1 MLLIILEQISHS
13 EAEKIKRF
21 FALLRMTNKPK
32 NLIYG
37 VRMPEDLIEKK
48 SSFDLTSRSAFSRED
63 EVFTSRSY
71 AALLAKNIIPYS
83 HRKIADNYVIIKRV
97 FKFQAVMP
105 RISNAEKALLAK
117 YDFNTLEYTTVK
129 QMYEEL
135 ELLQKWAVTGDEK
148 LKKDADMI
156 LEIRTKELKYIV
168 ATSYAS
174 ISNEIYK
181 GYLALENYFI
191 EISKYND

>member
-1 MLLIILEQISHS
+1 
-13 EAEKIKRF
+13 
-21 FALLRMTNKPK
+21 
-32 NLIYG
+32 
-37 VRMPEDLIEKK
+37 MPEDLIEKK
-48 SSFDLTSRSAFSRED
+48 SNFDLTSRSAFSREE

-83 HRKIADNYVIIKRV
+83 HRKLADNYVIVKRI

-105 RISNAEKALLAK
+105 RITNSEKSLLAK
-117 YDFNTLEYTTVK
+117 YDFNTPEYTTVK

-135 ELLQKWAVTGDEK
+135 ALLQKWSMSNNPD
-148 LKKDADMI
+148 LKQDSDAI
-156 LEIRTKELKYIV
+156 LEIRTKELKFIV

-181 GYLALENYFI
+181 GYLALESYFN

>member
-1 MLLIILEQISHS
+1 
-13 EAEKIKRF
+13 
-21 FALLRMTNKPK
+21 
-32 NLIYG
+32 
-37 VRMPEDLIEKK
+37 MPEDLIEKK
-48 SSFDLTSRSAFSRED
+48 SNFDLTSRSAFSRED

-71 AALLAKNIIPYS
+71 AALLVKNIIPYS
-83 HRKIADNYVIIKRV
+83 HRKMADNYVIIKKV

-105 RISNAEKALLAK
+105 RISNTEKALLAK

-135 ELLQKWAVTGDEK
+135 ELLQKWSVSADEK
-148 LKKDADMI
+148 LKADSYAI
-156 LEIRTKELKYIV
+156 LEIRTKELKFIV
-168 ATSYAS
+168 ATSHAS

-191 EISKYND
+191 EISKYGE

>member
-1 MLLIILEQISHS
+1 MS
-13 EAEKIKRF
+13 
-21 FALLRMTNKPK
+21 
-32 NLIYG
+32 
-37 VRMPEDLIEKK
+37 EDLIEKK
-48 SSFDLTSRSAFSRED
+48 SNFDLTSRSAFSRED
-63 EVFTSRSY
+63 EIFTSRSY

-83 HRKIADNYVIIKRV
+83 HRKMADNYVIIKKV

-105 RISNAEKALLAK
+105 RITKSEKSLLAK

-129 QMYEEL
+129 QMYQEL
-135 ELLQKWAVTGDEK
+135 ELLQKWAVSVDEK
-148 LKKDADMI
+148 LKADSDAI

-174 ISNEIYK
+174 ISNELYK

-191 EISKYND
+191 EISKYGE

>member
-1 MLLIILEQISHS
+1 
-13 EAEKIKRF
+13 
-21 FALLRMTNKPK
+21 
-32 NLIYG
+32 
-37 VRMPEDLIEKK
+37 MPEDLIEKK
-48 SSFDLTSRSAFSRED
+48 SNFDLTSRSAFSREED
-63 EVFTSRSY
+63 VFTSRSF

-83 HRKIADNYVIIKRV
+83 HRKMADNYVIIKRV

-105 RISNAEKALLAK
+105 RITRTEKNLLAK
-117 YDFNTLEYTTVK
+117 YDFNTLEFTTVK

-135 ELLQKWAVTGDEK
+135 ALLQKWAVSADEA
-148 LKKDADMI
+148 LKNDSDAI
-156 LEIRTKELKYIV
+156 LEIRTKELKFII

-191 EISKYND
+191 EISKYGE

>member
-1 MLLIILEQISHS
+1 
-13 EAEKIKRF
+13 
-21 FALLRMTNKPK
+21 
-32 NLIYG
+32 
-37 VRMPEDLIEKK
+37 MPEDLIEKK
-48 SSFDLTSRSAFSRED
+48 SKFDLTSRSAFSREE

-83 HRKIADNYVIIKRV
+83 HKKLADNYIIVKRI

-105 RISNAEKALLAK
+105 RITNAEKALLAK
-117 YDFNTLEYTTVK
+117 YDFNTLEFTTVK

-135 ELLQKWAVTGDEK
+135 ALLQKWSMSNNPD
-148 LKKDADMI
+148 LKQDSDAI
-156 LEIRTKELKYIV
+156 LEIRTKELKFIV

>member
-1 MLLIILEQISHS
+1 
-13 EAEKIKRF
+13 
-21 FALLRMTNKPK
+21 
-32 NLIYG
+32 
-37 VRMPEDLIEKK
+37 MPEDLIEKK
-48 SSFDLTSRSAFSRED
+48 SNFDLTSRSAFSRDE

-83 HRKIADNYVIIKRV
+83 HRKLADNYIIIKKV

-105 RISNAEKALLAK
+105 RITNTEKKLLAR

-135 ELLQKWAVTGDEK
+135 ALLQKWSVSADEN
-148 LKKDADMI
+148 LKNDADEI
-156 LEIRTKELKYIV
+156 LEIRTKELKFIV

-174 ISNEIYK
+174 ISTEIYK
-181 GYLALENYFI
+181 GYLALENYFM

>member
-1 MLLIILEQISHS
+1 
-13 EAEKIKRF
+13 
-21 FALLRMTNKPK
+21 
-32 NLIYG
+32 
-37 VRMPEDLIEKK
+37 MPEDLIEKK
-48 SSFDLTSRSAFSRED
+48 SNFDLTSRSAFSNNE

-71 AALLAKNIIPYS
+71 AALLAKNTIPYF
-83 HRKIADNYVIIKRV
+83 HKKVADNYIIIKKV

-105 RISNAEKALLAK
+105 RISNVEKALLAK

-135 ELLQKWAVTGDEK
+135 ALLQKWSMSQDEE
-148 LKKDADMI
+148 LKKDSDAI
-156 LEIRTKELKYIV
+156 LEIRTKELKFIV
-168 ATSYAS
+168 ATSYAN

-191 EISKYND
+191 EISRYND

>member
-1 MLLIILEQISHS
+1 
-13 EAEKIKRF
+13 
-21 FALLRMTNKPK
+21 MTVAKESQ
-32 NLIYG
+32 G
-37 VRMPEDLIEKK
+37 MVDMPEDLIEKK
-48 SSFDLTSRSAFSRED
+48 SNFDLTSRSAFSRED

-83 HRKIADNYVIIKRV
+83 HRKMADNYVIIKKV

-105 RISNAEKALLAK
+105 RISNTEKALLAK

-135 ELLQKWAVTGDEK
+135 ELLQKWAVSTDEK
-148 LKKDADMI
+148 LKADSDVI
-156 LEIRTKELKYIV
+156 LEIRTKELKFIV

-191 EISKYND
+191 EISKYGE

>member
-1 MLLIILEQISHS
+1 
-13 EAEKIKRF
+13 
-21 FALLRMTNKPK
+21 
-32 NLIYG
+32 
-37 VRMPEDLIEKK
+37 MPEDLIEKK
-48 SSFDLTSRSAFSRED
+48 SNFDLTSRSAFSNNE

-71 AALLAKNIIPYS
+71 AALLAKNTIPYF
-83 HRKIADNYVIIKRV
+83 HKKVADNNIIIKKV

-105 RISNAEKALLAK
+105 RISNVEKALLAK

-135 ELLQKWAVTGDEK
+135 ALLQKWSMSQDEE
-148 LKKDADMI
+148 LKKDSDAI
-156 LEIRTKELKYIV
+156 LEIRTKELKFIV
-168 ATSYAS
+168 ATSYAN

>member
-1 MLLIILEQISHS
+1 
-13 EAEKIKRF
+13 
-21 FALLRMTNKPK
+21 
-32 NLIYG
+32 
-37 VRMPEDLIEKK
+37 MPEDLIEKK
-48 SSFDLTSRSAFSRED
+48 SQFDLTSRSAFSREE

-83 HRKIADNYVIIKRV
+83 HRKLADNYVIIKRV

-105 RISNAEKALLAK
+105 RITNTEKKLLAK

-135 ELLQKWAVTGDEK
+135 ALLQKWAVSGDEK
-148 LKKDADMI
+148 LKKDADEI
-156 LEIRTKELKYIV
+156 LEIRTKELKFIV
-168 ATSYAS
+168 ATSYAN

-181 GYLALENYFI
+181 GYLALENYFM
-191 EISKYND
+191 EISKYGD

>member
-1 MLLIILEQISHS
+1 
-13 EAEKIKRF
+13 
-21 FALLRMTNKPK
+21 
-32 NLIYG
+32 
-37 VRMPEDLIEKK
+37 MPEDLIEKK
-48 SSFDLTSRSAFSRED
+48 SNFDLTSRSAFSREE
-63 EVFTSRSY
+63 EVFTSRSF

-83 HRKIADNYVIIKRV
+83 HKKMADNYVIIKRV
-97 FKFQAVMP
+97 FKFQAVLS
-105 RISNAEKALLAK
+105 RITKTERNLLAK

-135 ELLQKWAVTGDEK
+135 ALLQKWAVSNDETLRK
-148 LKKDADMI
+148 ESDEI
-156 LEIRTKELKYIV
+156 LEIRTKELKYII

-191 EISKYND
+191 EISKYSD

>member
-1 MLLIILEQISHS
+1 
-13 EAEKIKRF
+13 
-21 FALLRMTNKPK
+21 
-32 NLIYG
+32 
-37 VRMPEDLIEKK
+37 MPEDLIEKK
-48 SSFDLTSRSAFSRED
+48 SIFDLSSRSAFSNNE

-71 AALLAKNIIPYS
+71 AALLAKNTIPYF
-83 HRKIADNYVIIKRV
+83 HKKVADNYIIIKKV

-105 RISNAEKALLAK
+105 RISNVEKALLAK
-117 YDFNTLEYTTVK
+117 YDLNTLEYTTVK

-135 ELLQKWAVTGDEK
+135 ALLQKWSMSQDEE
-148 LKKDADMI
+148 LKKDSDAI
-156 LEIRTKELKYIV
+156 LEIRTKELKFIV
-168 ATSYAS
+168 ATSYAN